1 LDESGDK
8 RQPAGPFDLNRIERH
23 TSGRRHQPSVWPK
36 WLAALTV
43 AFGFVAAAVSGASA
57 ETRSL
62 KLYHLH
68 THEKAEIV
76 YKRNGRYVPEGLRK
90 INIILRD
97 WRRNEPTKMDPR
109 LLDLVWEAYRESGAT
124 DYIQVVCGYR
134 SPSTNSMLRSR
145 SRGVAE
151 KSQHM
156 LGKAMDFYI
165 PGVPLKKLRN
175 VGLRMQGGGVGYYP
189 TSGSPFVHMDVGNV
203 RHWPGISRQE
213 LVSLFPNGK
222 TLHVPSDGRPLPGY
236 QQALAAY
243 QARKGSGTPNV
254 ELASIGGSSKKSG
267 GFFASLFGG
276 GDDEAD
282 DSADAETA
290 FAAPVSK
297 PRAVK
302 PQQQVAKA
310 TGNSLPGIAIVAPE
324 NARRAEIPQ
333 VAEEQQPQQDTPETI
348 IAALPRSIPVPDF
361 APRPKTDV
369 GAKPE
374 TVPFATAD
382 ATASSETTVSTA
394 QAAASVPF
402 SETEQPVST
411 NPTQMA
417 VNNIPLPTWRPKTL
431 PAELSAAPSPTVLM
445 ALADTADHRKTAT
458 DAFSVLPSARP
469 EPPKLDAIKAV
480 LEEADAQPVSA
491 EADATP
497 VAAEVDAQPVSAEA
511 KATPAAAEYEVASLS
526 EPVAEP
532 VSAFNDPSGAD
543 AASPREAVVARPA
556 GSDPAAAIGAGVKTT
571 RKEARATARDTKP
584 GAKPVVVAAAP
595 QAARWALTSGEHV
608 ATVSAATT
616 APGYAYNIVHTPP
629 SEVYTAGFQA
639 GNQVADANRFTGNAV
654 KFLSVARF
662 QTK

>member
-1 LDESGDK
+1 M
-8 RQPAGPFDLNRIERH
+8 I
-23 TSGRRHQPSVWPK
+23 
-36 WLAALTV
+36 V
-43 AFGFVAAAVSGASA
+43 ACGFVAAAATGASA

-76 YKRNGRYVPEGLRK
+76 YKRNGRYDAAGLRK

-175 VGLRMQGGGVGYYP
+175 IGLKMQGGGVGFYP

-236 QQALAAY
+236 EQALASY
-243 QARKGSGTPNV
+243 KARKGSGAPAI
-254 ELASIGGSSKKSG
+254 EMASAGRSGKKSG
-267 GFFASLFGG
+267 GFLAAFFGGG

-282 DSADAETA
+282 DSADVEVAS
-290 FAAPVSK
+290 AAPA
-297 PRAVK
+297 PRLKSVK
-302 PQQQVAKA
+302 PALATAK
-310 TGNSLPGIAIVAPE
+310 SSKLPGIAIVAPE
-324 NARRAEIPQ
+324 DAQRADIPQ
-333 VAEEQQPQQDTPETI
+333 IAEDQDAEPARDTPETI
-348 IAALPRSIPVPDF
+348 IAALPSRSIPLPDF

-369 GAKPE
+369 GAQSPQD
-374 TVPFATAD
+374 VPFAMAE
-382 ATASSETTVSTA
+382 ASTTEQAVATA
-394 QAAASVPF
+394 QAPASVPF
-402 SETEQPVST
+402 GNTDPAAA
-411 NPTQMA
+411 A
-417 VNNIPLPTWRPKTL
+417 VAADPARVALNNIPLPTWRPTRSL
-431 PAELSAAPSPTVLM
+431 PADLAPPPSKDVLM
-445 ALADTADHRKTAT
+445 ALADTAEQGKAAA
-458 DAFSVLPSARP
+458 DAFSVLPTARP
-469 EPPKLDAIKAV
+469 EMARPDEVKAV
-480 LEEADAQPVSA
+480 LDKANA
-491 EADATP
+491 E
-497 VAAEVDAQPVSAEA
+497 VAAAD
-511 KATPAAAEYEVASLS
+511 EYRVASLS
-526 EPVAEP
+526 EPVP
-532 VSAFNDPSGAD
+532 VMNDQSDSD
-543 AASPREAVVARPA
+543 AASPREVVAARPA
-556 GSDPAAAIGAGVKTT
+556 GSDPIAAIGAGVKTT
-571 RKEARATARDTKP
+571 RKEPRATARDLKP
-584 GAKPVVVAAAP
+584 GPKAMVVAAAP
-595 QAARWALTSGEHV
+595 QAARWALTSGE
-608 ATVSAATT
+608 TVTAVSSATT
-616 APGYAYNIVHTPP
+616 APGYAYSIVHTPP
-629 SEVYTAGFQA
+629 SEVYTTGFEP

>member
-1 LDESGDK
+1 M
-8 RQPAGPFDLNRIERH
+8 
-23 TSGRRHQPSVWPK
+23 SVWPR
-36 WLAALTV
+36 WLAAVIV
-43 AFGFVAAAVSGASA
+43 AFGFVAAAATGAQA
-57 ETRSL
+57 EVRSL

-175 VGLRMQGGGVGYYP
+175 IGLKMQGGGVGYYP

-236 QQALAAY
+236 EQALASY
-243 QARKGSGTPNV
+243 QSRKGSGTPNI
-254 ELASIGGSSKKSG
+254 EMASAGGSGKKSG
-267 GFFASLFGG
+267 GFLSALFGGG

-282 DSADAETA
+282 DSADVETA
-290 FAAPVSK
+290 SAAPAPKARNLK
-297 PRAVK
+297 PAAA
-302 PQQQVAKA
+302 AKSS
-310 TGNSLPGIAIVAPE
+310 NVPGISIVAPE
-324 NARRAEIPQ
+324 NAQRAEIPQ
-333 VAEEQQPQQDTPETI
+333 VADEQAPEPEKNTPETI
-348 IAALPRSIPVPDF
+348 IAALPAKEIPLPDF
-361 APRPKTDV
+361 APRPKADV
-369 GAKPE
+369 GAQPPE
-374 TVPFATAD
+374 NVPFATAD
-382 ATASSETTVSTA
+382 ATATTEQAVATA
-394 QAAASVPF
+394 QAPANMPFGKSDPAAIAEAAAADPAQV
-402 SETEQPVST
+402 
-411 NPTQMA
+411 A
-417 VNNIPLPTWRPKTL
+417 LNNIPLPTWRPERSL
-431 PAELSAAPSPTVLM
+431 PADLAPPPSKDVLM
-445 ALADTADHRKTAT
+445 ALAETAEQGKTAT
-458 DAFSVLPSARP
+458 DAFSVLPTARP
-469 EPPKLDAIKAV
+469 EPTKPDAVKAV
-480 LEEADAQPVSA
+480 LDEANAQVGT
-491 EADATP
+491 AD
-497 VAAEVDAQPVSAEA
+497 
-511 KATPAAAEYEVASLS
+511 EYQVASLAE
-526 EPVAEP
+526 EPR
-532 VSAFNDPSGAD
+532 SAFNDPSGVD
-543 AASPREAVVARPA
+543 AASPRQAVAARPA
-556 GSDPAAAIGAGVKTT
+556 GSDPVAAIGAGVKTT
-571 RKEARATARDTKP
+571 RKEARATVRDQKP
-584 GAKPVVVAAAP
+584 GPRAVVVAAAP
-595 QAARWALTSGEHV
+595 QAARWALTSGENV
-608 ATVSAATT
+608 ATVSSATT

-629 SEVYTAGFQA
+629 SEVYTTGFQA
-639 GNQVADANRFTGNAV
+639 GNQMADANRFTGNAV